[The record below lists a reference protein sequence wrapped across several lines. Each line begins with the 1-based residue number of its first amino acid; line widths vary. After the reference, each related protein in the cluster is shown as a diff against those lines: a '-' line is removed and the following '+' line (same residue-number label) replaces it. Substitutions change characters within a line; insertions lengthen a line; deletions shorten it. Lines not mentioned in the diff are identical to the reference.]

1 MRSKTLTLP
10 KAIGVLAAI
19 ILTTG
24 GIASAYE
31 VVPVP
36 NGATITGRAT
46 FVGEPREP
54 KIFKIEKNPEVC
66 GAEDRVLYEVS
77 VQDGNLADVVFVLK
91 DVEKGKPYGSFG
103 ISGPGPG
110 SRELIAGEGSEFP
123 GTAIRPKTCLFGAFT
138 GVIADGTSLKFD
150 NQDNVKHSPHT
161 YLVKGRVRQSLH
173 NKDLEGES
181 KLELTVKFDK
191 DTTNVLKLE
200 CDQHNHM
207 QNWFYRVRNPYYGFS
222 AEDGT
227 FSIGQV
233 PPGTYTLVGWHPIL
247 GEQEQEVIVEANG
260 TIEVSFEFKV
270 QTRRRGRSR

>member
-1 MRSKTLTLP
+1 MRPKILTLP
-10 KAIGVLAAI
+10 QAIGMLAVI
-19 ILTTG
+19 ILMTG
-24 GIASAYE
+24 GMASAYE
-31 VVPVP
+31 VVPVTD
-36 NGATITGRAT
+36 GGTITGKAT
-46 FVGEPREP
+46 FLGEPREP

-66 GAEDRVLYEVS
+66 GAEDRVLYEVR

-91 DVEKGKPYGSFG
+91 DVAKGKPYDQFVLL
-103 ISGPGPG
+103 GPPPG
-110 SRELIAGEGSEFP
+110 SRELIPGEGSEFP
-123 GTAIRPKTCLFGAFT
+123 GTLIRPKTCLFGAFT
-138 GVIADGTSLKFD
+138 GVIADGASLQFD

-181 KLELTVKFDK
+181 KLELAVKFDK
-191 DTTNVLKLE
+191 DTTNVVKLE

-227 FSIGQV
+227 FEIGQV

-247 GEQEQEVIVEANG
+247 GEQKQEVTVEANSA
-260 TIEVSFEFKV
+260 IEVSFEFKV
-270 QTRRRGRSR
+270 ETRRRGRSR